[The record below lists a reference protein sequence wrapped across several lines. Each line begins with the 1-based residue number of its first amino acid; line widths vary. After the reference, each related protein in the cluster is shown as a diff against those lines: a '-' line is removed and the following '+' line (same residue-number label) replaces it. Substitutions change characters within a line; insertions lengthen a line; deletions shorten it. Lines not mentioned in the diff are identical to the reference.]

1 MNSFILKIKSFWKKI
16 YSFFDINPHKHWAF
30 LLYLFSVVVILLIVF
45 SLYLLYEIKNEQI
58 FQVKINTETKGIIL
72 KEKELRGII
81 ESFDEKAIKEQ
92 KIIDSAPA
100 YKDPSI

>member
-16 YSFFDINPHKHWAF
+16 YNFFEINPHKHWAF
-30 LLYLFSVVVILLIVF
+30 LLYFFSVIVVLLIVF

-58 FQVKINTETKGIIL
+58 FQVKVNTEQKGTIL
-72 KEKELRGII
+72 KETALKRII
-81 ESFDEKAIKEQ
+81 GAFDEKATKEQ
-92 KIIDSAPA
+92 KIIDNPPV